1 MMCKSDAEAYEIRLY
16 NQQVMREQI
25 AQDIEKLLEHREDFC
40 DEYDEAIM
48 KAAECVR
55 FPDEVKE

>member
-1 MMCKSDAEAYEIRLY
+1 MMCKSDAEAYKIRLY

>member
-1 MMCKSDAEAYEIRLY
+1 MNKDAEMAMFERQL
-16 NQQVMREQI
+16 REHI
-25 AQDIEKLLEHREDFC
+25 AKDIQKLLEHREDFC

-48 KAAECVR
+48 RAAERVR